1 MGKILK
7 MIPKPVIIGIKT
19 LVISGIALFIIIEGI
34 IINESMKTPTK
45 EADYLIVLGAKV
57 NGTSPSQILGYRIDK
72 AAEYL
77 KEHPDTKVIVSG
89 GQGAD
94 EGISEAEA
102 MYEGLV
108 KRGIDASRIFQET
121 ESTST
126 KENLDFSIQLMEK
139 KGVNL
144 KEENVIIVTT
154 NFHVFRGV
162 KIAEK
167 AGLINVEGLSAKSV
181 WYLVPFHYVREF
193 LAIIKNVVLGNM

>member
-1 MGKILK
+1 MKQIFK
-7 MIPKPVIIGIKT
+7 KIPKPVVIVIKT
-19 LVISGIALFIIIEGI
+19 LLVLSIVLFIIVEGI
-34 IINESMKTPTK
+34 IIFGSMKTPTK

-102 MYEGLV
+102 MYEGLLN
-108 KRGIDASRIFQET
+108 RGIEESRIYKEDQ
-121 ESTST
+121 STNT
-126 KENLDFSIQLMEK
+126 KENLDFSIALMEAN
-139 KGVNL
+139 GVNL
-144 KEENVIIVTT
+144 KEENVLIVTT
-154 NFHVFRGV
+154 NFHVYRGV
-162 KIAEK
+162 KIAKK
-167 AGLINVEGLSAKSV
+167 AGLTKVEGLSAKAV

-193 LAIIKNVVLGNM
+193 LAIIKNVLLGNM